1 MTMTGTDADGPDAE
15 AGAGVADTPETRDG
29 PAHYIDIEGEGKSID
44 PDAFQALGNETRLS
58 VLRHLLARED
68 GGKPVTTFSAL
79 QAATDADSSAGF
91 AYHLRQLTDRYV
103 RKVDREDEDGY
114 ALTYAGRKVARAVA
128 AGTYTDSVDFAPVP
142 LEDPCPHCGVEGLL
156 ARAADNVVGIACEE
170 CGRPVLSLP
179 FPPQGHRDRPTS
191 AVPRAFDRHHRHRL
205 SMLREG
211 VCPECAG
218 RVEAVVESPPVP
230 VAPGSDPDEAS
241 EGDGPTGNPGG
252 RAEDGSPVENERGAD
267 APGDPP
273 EVPADHPA
281 DRLQAAFECSAC
293 GHGIRT
299 PVTLALLSHPAVV
312 AFHHDHGIDVRER
325 PLWNVGAEWRESLLS
340 TDPWA
345 VVVSTELDGEILE
358 LYVDRGLGV
367 VDTRRVAAD

>member
-1 MTMTGTDADGPDAE
+1 MTGTDADDADAE
-15 AGAGVADTPETRDG
+15 AGAGVADPPERREG
-29 PAHYIDIEGEGKSID
+29 PAPGTVLDAEAPAPID

-58 VLRHLLARED
+58 VLRHLLDRED
-68 GGKPVTTFSAL
+68 EGRPVTAFSAL
-79 QAATDADSSAGF
+79 QEATGADSSAGF

-142 LEDPCPHCGVEGLL
+142 LADPCPHCGADGLL

-179 FPPQGHRDRPTS
+179 FPPQGHRDRP
-191 AVPRAFDRHHRHRL
+191 AEAIPRAFDRHHRHRL

-218 RVEAVVESPPVP
+218 QVEAVVESPPVP
-230 VAPGSDPDEAS
+230 VDAGDADDPG
-241 EGDGPTGNPGG
+241 
-252 RAEDGSPVENERGAD
+252 
-267 APGDPP
+267 
-273 EVPADHPA
+273 VPAPDDAPA

-299 PVTLALLSHPAVV
+299 PVTLALLSHPAVI

-325 PLWNVGAEWRESLLS
+325 PLWNVGGEWRESLLS

-345 VVVSTELDGEILE
+345 VVVSAELDGEVLE
-358 LYVDRGLGV
+358 LYVDRSLEV
-367 VDTRRVAAD
+367 VDTRRIAVE